1 MLLLLPSSGRLGRD
15 VRHIFAVTILVA
27 AISGW
32 SALSAEEPLTVSIY
46 PTVAVARGEAHLRIV
61 VERNDQNRALSW
73 EVDGPGYY
81 RSSTAQLEG
90 ADAPRNWFFA
100 VKDLTPGNYVVR
112 ATLKRNNNSESVAS
126 TQMRVLGSGAN

>member
-1 MLLLLPSSGRLGRD
+1 M
-15 VRHIFAVTILVA
+15 RHIFAVTILVA
-27 AISGW
+27 AMSGW
-32 SALSAEEPLTVSIY
+32 SALSADEPLTVSIY

-112 ATLKRNNNSESVAS
+112 ATLKRNNNSQSVAS